1 LARLAILLATYLLIA
16 VRQVPFLRLN
26 RPAAA
31 LLGAVAMV
39 TIGGL
44 PLHDAYAAIDLDV
57 MVFLLGVLLLT
68 GYLEAGGFFEW
79 AARQIIVRAHSPRA
93 LLGVVVA
100 MSGLLSAFFVNDTIC
115 LVFTPLM
122 LAVLRPLGLRPLP
135 FLLAIALGS
144 NVGSAMTP
152 TGNPQN
158 MLIGVASGIH
168 FARFIASLALPSL
181 GGLVIVYG
189 VLSVVH
195 REDLTVSLPRDI
207 EIPEMPFD
215 RPLVVRSLIVF
226 AGALVG
232 WLAGASLP
240 LVAITAAAILLAIAQ
255 RDPTEA
261 FAKVEWSLLL
271 FFGALF
277 VVMRGARD
285 LPLVASLTSAASAQL
300 HGAPLHDDRHL
311 GGNDRPVEPRIERA
325 RGHSVVTRRAASRR
339 SNVHVARHGD
349 ELDIRRQSH
358 VARLH
363 GEPDR
368 RRARRGARC
377 ADPLRGLFE
386 GWCAGDGAH
395 GVFGNRHATW
405 CRALA

>member
-1 LARLAILLATYLLIA
+1 
-16 VRQVPFLRLN
+16 
-26 RPAAA
+26 
-31 LLGAVAMV
+31 
-39 TIGGL
+39 
-44 PLHDAYAAIDLDV
+44 
-57 MVFLLGVLLLT
+57 
-68 GYLEAGGFFEW
+68 
-79 AARQIIVRAHSPRA
+79 
-93 LLGVVVA
+93 
-100 MSGLLSAFFVNDTIC
+100 
-115 LVFTPLM
+115 M

-168 FARFIASLALPSL
+168 FTRFIASLALPSL

-195 REDLTVSLPRDI
+195 RDDLTVSLPRDI

-226 AGALVG
+226 AGALAG

-240 LVAITAAAILLAIAQ
+240 LVAISAAAILLAIAQ

-261 FAKVEWSLLL
+261 FAKVEWSLLP

-285 LPLVASLTSAASAQL
+285 LP
-300 HGAPLHDDRHL
+300 R
-311 GGNDRPVEPRIERA
+311 
-325 RGHSVVTRRAASRR
+325 SRR
-339 SNVHVARHGD
+339 
-349 ELDIRRQSH
+349 
-358 VARLH
+358 
-363 GEPDR
+363 
-368 RRARRGARC
+368 
-377 ADPLRGLFE
+377 
-386 GWCAGDGAH
+386 
-395 GVFGNRHATW
+395 
-405 CRALA
+405 